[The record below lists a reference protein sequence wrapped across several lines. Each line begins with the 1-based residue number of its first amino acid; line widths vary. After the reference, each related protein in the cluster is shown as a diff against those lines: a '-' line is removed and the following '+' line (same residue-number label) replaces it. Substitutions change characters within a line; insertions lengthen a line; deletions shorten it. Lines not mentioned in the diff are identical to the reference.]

1 MRQFIGEGWSV
12 GKPTAESIKKNRSRL
27 SNVTIAIQ
35 YPAAAA
41 APKKKAKK
49 AGVPHD
55 EADLDTGV
63 PQSPAAEDLFKYLKD
78 QAARSQ
84 GKGLVEFYGCSRC
97 RWILT
102 GCISATCNPKKFLAN
117 YKAFPEKY
125 SKKPGAKFA
134 ELKLEA
140 ERALTKAELMQ

>member
-1 MRQFIGEGWSV
+1 MRQFIGEGWSI
-12 GKPTAESIKKNRSRL
+12 GKPSSESIKKYRARL
-27 SNVTIAIQ
+27 SRASEEVE

-102 GCISATCNPKKFLAN
+102 GCISCHPKKFLAH
-117 YKAFPEKY
+117 YEAFPEKY

-140 ERALTKAELMQ
+140 ERALTQAELMQ